1 MLLAALGCQ
10 LIASAAAASSS
21 RRPQAGLPSVVGPQ
35 RTAWTPPPADSPGL
49 LPFLRDTSRPKLAYS
64 TWAGW
69 YTDGGLNETVVPH
82 LLN

>member
-10 LIASAAAASSS
+10 LTASAAAASS
-21 RRPQAGLPSVVGPQ
+21 RPQAGLPSVVPQ
-35 RTAWTPPPADSPGL
+35 TAWTPPPADSPGL

-69 YTDGGLNETVVPH
+69 YTDGGLNETVVPN